1 MIQSFLLRGGAGA
14 RMALMLLLMMTG
26 LSLRPNA
33 AQASHLRAGD
43 IQAKV
48 DTTSPANPRR
58 IFFKMVLY
66 TDNSSPVDQPAATIF
81 FGDGTSSCIDGI
93 PRAVKRAIPGN
104 TDTSVNIYYFEHIY
118 PATGGYNV
126 EFIGEN
132 RNDGVVNMSDSKSQ
146 SFYIRTYV
154 YIDPALGLNRSPVF
168 TAPAIDKAAT
178 GQVFLHNPGAYDAD
192 QDSLAFHLM
201 ASQQVPA
208 GIRGTV
214 GGFPCTGPGAGT
226 GNNTPVPRSVPNF
239 RFPSDQAITAGN
251 PRAVQVAY
259 GGVPA
264 GVVDADAI
272 FVQDV
277 NTGQITWN
285 APVAVG
291 FYNIAFEVEEWRRV
305 PLGRRLIGRVIRDM
319 QIIVTASVNIRPTI
333 TIPQDIC
340 VVAGQRITGTVTA
353 VDGATPSSP
362 QSPITL
368 FAYSGIIPPA
378 TFRQTAS
385 GPPQAV
391 GSFSW
396 QTACNNIAKVPY
408 LVVFKAQDNPV
419 LPSNTN
425 PALIDEKTWR
435 ITVVGPPPQNLR
447 ATPTAA
453 PGGLNSMVLNWDTY
467 TCANAANFYI
477 YRKVNPGPAPATCET
492 GIPASSGYVRI
503 GKVGPNVTTFTDLNT
518 DATNTNRG
526 LDRGQNYCY
535 RIYADFPLPA
545 GGESIASNEAC
556 AQVSGR
562 GALLTNVDVATT
574 SATTG
579 QIAVRWTQPRPTGGG
594 TFASAVRYNLSRAE
608 GLTPAAADFVPVA
621 HGPFTALTDTSYV
634 DLGLDTQNKQ
644 YTYKLEFVQALAT
657 PISEISPTA
666 SSVRVNA
673 LPANVAASAITV
685 SWTYNVPW
693 DNATQPTAIYR
704 RTGNTGAY
712 VRIGTATSTAA
723 GGTYADRDPALV
735 KGQNYCYYV
744 ETNGRYPGFAF
755 LSSLLNRSQERC
767 LTLISPPCTPV
778 LKLLPTNCDSLA
790 NLSEFPRQNE
800 KYTNRLR
807 WTVGNTPAGCD
818 AAPVSYRVYYRPT
831 PTGRFTLLGTTTATS
846 YVHGNLAFS
855 GGCYALQAIASSG
868 AVSDTSNV
876 ACQDNCVF
884 FKLPNIFTPNG
895 DGANDQF
902 RPKNSSPVRRVH
914 FQAFNRWGT
923 KVFENT
929 TTSDDPIL
937 INWDGG
943 GPTGEA
949 NTKLKNV
956 DGVYFYLAEVEF
968 ADFAGT
974 KRTYKGWVEIVR

>member
-1 MIQSFLLRGGAGA
+1 MIQFLLLRGGAGA
-14 RMALMLLLMMTG
+14 RMVLLLLLMGG

-48 DTTSPANPRR
+48 DTTANPNPRR

-66 TDNSSPVDQPAATIF
+66 TDNSSTVDQKDATIF
-81 FGDGTSSCIDGI
+81 FGDQTSSCIDGI
-93 PRAVKRAIPGN
+93 PRAVKRAISGN

-118 PATGGYNV
+118 PTTGGYNV

-132 RNDGVVNMSDSKSQ
+132 RNDGVRNMSDSKNQ
-146 SFYIRTYV
+146 SFYIRTY
-154 YIDPALGLNRSPVF
+154 ITIAPALGLNHSPIF

-178 GQVFLHNPGAYDAD
+178 GQVFVHDPGVYDAD
-192 QDSLAFHLM
+192 GDSLAFHLL

-208 GIRGTV
+208 GIRGSV
-214 GGFPCTGPGAGT
+214 GGFPCTGQGAGT
-226 GNNTPVPRSVPNF
+226 GTNAPVPQSVPNF
-239 RFPSDQAITAGN
+239 RFPNDQAITAGN

-259 GGVPA
+259 AGVPP
-264 GVVDADAI
+264 GVPGADAI
-272 FVQDV
+272 FVQDLT
-277 NTGQITWN
+277 TGRITWN

-291 FYNIAFEVEEWRRV
+291 LYNVAFEVEEHRRL
-305 PLGRRLIGRVIRDM
+305 PTGYLLIGRVIRDM
-319 QIIVTASVNIRPTI
+319 QIIVTASTNIRPTI
-333 TIPQDIC
+333 NIPQDIC

-353 VDGATPSSP
+353 VDAATPSSP

-378 TFRQTAS
+378 TFRQTAT
-385 GPPQAV
+385 GPPSAT
-391 GSFSW
+391 GTFSW
-396 QTACNNIAKVPY
+396 QTTCSNVAKVPY
-408 LVVFKAQDNPV
+408 IVVFKAQDNPAM
-419 LPSNTN
+419 PSTTN
-425 PALIDEKTWR
+425 PALIDESTWR
-435 ITVVGPPPQNLR
+435 ITVVGPPPQSLR
-447 ATPTAA
+447 ATPAVA
-453 PGGLNSMVLNWDTY
+453 PGGLNSMVLNWDAY
-467 TCANAANFYI
+467 TCANAAHIYV
-477 YRKVNPGPAPATCET
+477 YRKVNPGPVPGGCET

-503 GKVGPNVTTFTDLNT
+503 ATVSPTATTFTDLNT
-518 DATNTNRG
+518 DAATNTNRG

-545 GGESIASNEAC
+545 GGASLASNEAC
-556 AQVSGR
+556 ALVAGR
-562 GALLTNVDVATT
+562 GAMLTNVDVATT
-574 SATTG
+574 STTG
-579 QIAVRWTQPRPTGGG
+579 QINVRWTRPRPVSG

-608 GLTPAAADFVPVA
+608 GLNPAAAAFVAVA
-621 HGPFTALTDTSYV
+621 HGPFTTLADTTYV
-634 DLGLDTQNKQ
+634 DSGLDTQNKQ

-657 PISEISPTA
+657 PISEFSPTA
-666 SSVRVNA
+666 SSVRVSA
-673 LPANVAASAITV
+673 LPANVAATAIAV
-685 SWTYNVPW
+685 SWTFNVPW
-693 DNATQPTAIYR
+693 DNAAQPTTIYR
-704 RTGNTGAY
+704 RTGNAGPY
-712 VRIGTATSTAA
+712 VRIGTAASAAA
-723 GGTYADRDPALV
+723 GGTYTDRDPALV
-735 KGQNYCYYV
+735 KGQDYCYYV
-744 ETNGRYPGFAF
+744 ETNGRYVGFAF

-778 LKLLPTNCDSLA
+778 LAPLLTKCDSLA
-790 NLSEFPRQNE
+790 NLPEFPRRNE
-800 KYTNRLR
+800 KYSNRLR

-818 AAPVSYRVYYRPT
+818 AAPVSYKVFYRPT
-831 PTGRFTLLGTTTATS
+831 PTGRFLQLGTTTTTS

-855 GGCYALQAIASSG
+855 GGCYAIQAVASSG
-868 AVSDTSNV
+868 ALSDTSNV

-929 TTSDDPIL
+929 TTADDPIL

-943 GPTGEA
+943 GPTGES
-949 NTKLKNV
+949 NTKVKNV

-968 ADFAGT
+968 ADFANT